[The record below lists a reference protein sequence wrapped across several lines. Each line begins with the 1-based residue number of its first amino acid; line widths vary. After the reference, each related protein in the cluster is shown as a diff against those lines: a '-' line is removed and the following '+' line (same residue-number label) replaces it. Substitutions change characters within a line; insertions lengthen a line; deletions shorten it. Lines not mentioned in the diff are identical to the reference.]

1 MRRILSYLRR
11 AVDDYNMIEEGD
23 KIAVG
28 LSGGKDSILT
38 MLALANLRVFYPK
51 KFELI
56 AITLDIGLDNFDT
69 TYLEKLCKEN
79 SVEYHVE
86 KTHIKEI
93 VFDIR
98 KEKNPCSL
106 CANLRR
112 GILYDTAKKLGCNKV
127 ALGHH
132 MDDVMETFFMSLI
145 YEGRIH
151 TFSPVTYLS
160 RKDIKIIRPMVYVP
174 EKEVKRYMKQN
185 EIDVVKST
193 CPADGET
200 KREYIKDLIYKLNKE
215 NHKVRESIFGAIK
228 RMDEWNIQPFD
239 ETKG

>member
-1 MRRILSYLRR
+1 MKHILGYARR
-11 AVDDYNMIEEGD
+11 AISDFGMIKSGD
-23 KIAVG
+23 KVAVG

-38 MLALANLRVFYPK
+38 LLTLAELRRFYPE

-56 AITLDIGLDNFDT
+56 AITLDMGMDGFDVSP
-69 TYLEKLCKEN
+69 LRELCEAN
-79 SVEYHVE
+79 GVEFFVE

-98 KEKNPCSL
+98 NEKSPCSL

-145 YEGRIH
+145 YEGRTH
-151 TFSPVTYLS
+151 TFLPITYLS
-160 RKDIKIIRPMVYVP
+160 RKDLYVIRPMVYTP
-174 EKEVKRYMKQN
+174 ESEIKHLVKKLDIQIVKN
-185 EIDVVKST
+185 E
-193 CPADGET
+193 CPANGET
-200 KREYIKDLIYKLNKE
+200 KRQYVKELIRGIERENKG
-215 NHKVRESIFGAIK
+215 VRESVFGAIM
-228 RMDEWNIQPFD
+228 RSEEWRDLIV
-239 ETKG
+239 K

>member
-1 MRRILSYLRR
+1 MKHILGYARR
-11 AVDDYNMIEEGD
+11 AINDFDMIKTGD

-28 LSGGKDSILT
+28 LSGGKDSLLT
-38 MLALANLRVFYPK
+38 LLTLSELRRFYPE

-56 AITLDIGLDNFDT
+56 AITLDMGMDGFDT
-69 TYLEKLCKEN
+69 APLKKLCDEN
-79 SVEYHVE
+79 NIEYIVE

-151 TFSPVTYLS
+151 TFLPITYLS
-160 RKDIKIIRPMVYVP
+160 RKDLHVIRPMIYTP
-174 EKEVKRYMKQN
+174 ESEIRHLMKKYELQ
-185 EIDVVKST
+185 VVKNE
-193 CPADGET
+193 CPANGET
-200 KREYIKDLIYKLNKE
+200 KRQYIKELIRSISKDNKG
-215 NHKVRESIFGAIK
+215 VRESVFGAIMRSEEWRELYK
-228 RMDEWNIQPFD
+228 DENL
-239 ETKG
+239 